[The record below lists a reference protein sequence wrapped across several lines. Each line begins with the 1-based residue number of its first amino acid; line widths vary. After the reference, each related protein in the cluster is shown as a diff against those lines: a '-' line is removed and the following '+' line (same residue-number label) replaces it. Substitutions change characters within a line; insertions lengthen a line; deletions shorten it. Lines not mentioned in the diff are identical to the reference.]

1 MTQKP
6 AGCAGETGKTAMSDV
21 SFHDLSALDAP
32 SRAALLRRSETD
44 LSGFMETVKPI
55 IEAVRV
61 EGDAALVRYARD
73 LDKAELD
80 ESRLK
85 ATEAEFDAAFDLVE
99 EDVIA
104 AIRFGIDN
112 IRRFHE
118 VQKPEPMWLK
128 EMRPGAYAGDRFTP
142 IRSVALYVPRGKG
155 AFPSVTMMTAVPAV
169 VAGVP
174 EIAIVTPPAPDGS
187 VDAATLVAARLAGVS
202 NVYKVGGAQAVAA
215 VAYGTQTIKPALK
228 IVGPGS
234 PFVVAAKRLLSG
246 VIDPG
251 LPAGPSEAVIFSD
264 DTVKGGLAALDLLVE
279 AEHGPDSSAYLVT
292 HSRRVADEALAA
304 LPDHW
309 ARMTEQRVA
318 FSKAVLTGR
327 CGGIVL
333 TSSLEESYRFINDY
347 APEHLEI
354 LSADPFAHLGHI
366 TEAAEILM
374 GPHTPVSIGNFGLG
388 PNAVLPTSRW
398 ARTYGPLSVADFVK
412 RSSIGYVTAS
422 AYPEFAR
429 HARTLARYEGFS
441 SHEHA
446 VSDVRKDYL

>member
-1 MTQKP
+1 MP
-6 AGCAGETGKTAMSDV
+6 NV
-21 SFHDLSALDAP
+21 SFHDLSQLDAA
-32 SRAALLRRSETD
+32 SRAALMRRSETD
-44 LSGFMETVKPI
+44 LSGFMEKAAPI
-55 IEAVRV
+55 IEAVRT
-61 EGDAALVRYARD
+61 EGDAALVRFARD
-73 LDKAELD
+73 FDKADLD
-80 ESRLK
+80 ATRLK
-85 ATEAEFDAAFDLVE
+85 VSPAEFDAAFGMVD

-112 IRRFHE
+112 IRHFHE
-118 VQKPEPMWLK
+118 EQKPEAMWLK
-128 EMRPGAYAGDRFTP
+128 EMRPGAFAGDRFTP

-174 EIAIVTPPAPDGS
+174 ELAIVTPPAPDGS
-187 VDAATLVAARLAGVS
+187 VDAATLVAARLAGVET
-202 NVYKVGGAQAVAA
+202 VYKCGGAQAVAA
-215 VAYGTQTIKPALK
+215 VAHGTETIKAALK

-234 PFVVAAKRLLSG
+234 PWVVAAKRLLAG

-251 LPAGPSEAVIFSD
+251 LPAGPSEAIILAD
-264 DTVKGGLAALDLLVE
+264 DSVHGGLAALDLLIE

-292 HSRRVADEALAA
+292 HSRRVAEEALAA
-304 LPDHW
+304 LPEHW

-318 FSKAVLTGR
+318 FSTAVLTGA

-333 TSSLEESYRFINDY
+333 TASIEESYRFINDY

-354 LSADPFAHLGHI
+354 LSTDPFAHLGHI

-398 ARTYGPLSVADFVK
+398 ARTCGPLSVTDFVK
-412 RSSIGYVTAS
+412 RSSIGYVTAA

-446 VSDVRKDYL
+446 VSDVRDRYLAR

>member
-1 MTQKP
+1 
-6 AGCAGETGKTAMSDV
+6 MSDV
-21 SFHDLSALDAP
+21 SFHDLSRLTRDQ
-32 SRAALLRRSETD
+32 RDALLKRSETD
-44 LSGFMETVKPI
+44 LSGFLEKVKPI
-55 IEAVRV
+55 VEAVRS
-61 EGDAALVRYARD
+61 EGDAALLRFARE
-73 LDKAELD
+73 LDKAD
-80 ESRLK
+80 VKPGGLK
-85 ATEAEFDAAFDLVE
+85 VTPEEFDRAFDLVDAE
-99 EDVIA
+99 VVA

-118 VQKPEPMWLK
+118 EQKPEAMWLK

-155 AFPSVTMMTAVPAV
+155 AFPSVTMMTSVPAV

-174 EIAIVTPPAPDGS
+174 ELSIVTPPAPDGS
-187 VDAATLVAARLAGVS
+187 VDAATLVAARIAGVETI
-202 NVYKVGGAQAVAA
+202 YKVGGAQAVAA
-215 VAYGTQTIKPALK
+215 VAYGTETVKKALK

-234 PFVVAAKRLLSG
+234 PWVVAAKRLLAG
-246 VIDPG
+246 TIDPG
-251 LPAGPSEAVIFSD
+251 LPAGPSEAIILAD
-264 DTVKGGLAALDLLVE
+264 DTVHGGLAALDLLIE

-318 FSKAVLTGR
+318 FSKAVLTGSY
-327 CGGIVL
+327 GGIVL
-333 TSSLEESYRFINDY
+333 TGSIEDSYRFVNDY

-354 LSADPFAHLGHI
+354 LSTDPFAHLGHI

-398 ARTYGPLSVADFVK
+398 ARTCGPLSVTDFVK

-422 AYPEFAR
+422 AYPDFAK
-429 HARTLARYEGFS
+429 AAWTLARYEGFS

-446 VSDVRKDYL
+446 VSAVRDAYLPKAG

>member
-174 EIAIVTPPAPDGS
+174 EIAIVTPPAPDCS

-251 LPAGPSEAVIFSD
+251 LPAGPSEAVIFAD
-264 DTVKGGLAALDLLVE
+264 DTVNGGLAALDLLVE

-309 ARMTEQRVA
+309 GRMTEQRVA

>member
-1 MTQKP
+1 MP
-6 AGCAGETGKTAMSDV
+6 NV
-21 SFHDLSALDAP
+21 SFHDLSQLDAA
-32 SRAALLRRSETD
+32 SRAALMRRSETD
-44 LSGFMETVKPI
+44 LSGFMEKAAPI
-55 IEAVRV
+55 IEAVRT
-61 EGDAALVRYARD
+61 EGDAALVRFARD
-73 LDKAELD
+73 FDKADLD
-80 ESRLK
+80 ATRLK
-85 ATEAEFDAAFDLVE
+85 VSPTEFDAAFGMVD

-104 AIRFGIDN
+104 GIRFGIDN
-112 IRRFHE
+112 IRHFHE
-118 VQKPEPMWLK
+118 EQKPEAMWLK
-128 EMRPGAYAGDRFTP
+128 EMRPGAFAGDRFTP

-174 EIAIVTPPAPDGS
+174 ELAIVTPPAPDGS
-187 VDAATLVAARLAGVS
+187 VDAATLVAARLAGVET
-202 NVYKVGGAQAVAA
+202 VYKCGGAQAVAA
-215 VAYGTQTIKPALK
+215 VAYGTETIKAALK

-234 PFVVAAKRLLSG
+234 PWVVAAKRLLAG

-251 LPAGPSEAVIFSD
+251 LPAGPSEAIILAD
-264 DTVKGGLAALDLLVE
+264 DSVHGGLAALDLLIE

-292 HSRRVADEALAA
+292 HSRRVAEEALAA
-304 LPDHW
+304 LPEHW
-309 ARMTEQRVA
+309 ARMSEQRVA
-318 FSKAVLTGR
+318 FSTAVLTGA

-333 TSSLEESYRFINDY
+333 TASIEESYRFINDY

-354 LSADPFAHLGHI
+354 LSTDPFAHLGHI

-398 ARTYGPLSVADFVK
+398 ARTCGPLSVTDFVK
-412 RSSIGYVTAS
+412 RSSIGYVTAA

-446 VSDVRKDYL
+446 VSDVRDRYLAR